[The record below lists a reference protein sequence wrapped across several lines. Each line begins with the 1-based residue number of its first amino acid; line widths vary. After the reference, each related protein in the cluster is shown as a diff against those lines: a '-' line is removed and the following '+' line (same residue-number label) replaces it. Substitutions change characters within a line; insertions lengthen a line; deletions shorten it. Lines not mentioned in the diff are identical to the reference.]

1 MGMRSIFCF
10 LSIGVT
16 IFGYPLCVNALE
28 NSESG
33 TGNVAF
39 ENSTAGE
46 KGGLQ
51 PSNDILATDVL
62 GTWVVQDSKSLIEI
76 ARCEESVC
84 GTLEWFPE
92 LETITTPILDSNNPD
107 DALKTRELKGIKI
120 IYDFKETSKG
130 WRKGRIYDPET
141 GKTYKSKLTR
151 IDSQSLRV
159 EGCIGPI
166 CQKFIWVK
174 AKTD

>member
-1 MGMRSIFCF
+1 MDIRSIFCF

-16 IFGYPLCVNALE
+16 IFGYPLCANAQE

-33 TGNVAF
+33 TEIVSQN
-39 ENSTAGE
+39 NSAGE
-46 KGGLQ
+46 KGALL

-62 GTWVVQDSKSLIEI
+62 GAWITQDGESLVQI
-76 ARCEESVC
+76 ARCAESVC

-92 LETITTPILDSNNPD
+92 LETATSPVLDRNNPD

-159 EGCIGPI
+159 EGCVGPI
-166 CQKFIWVK
+166 CKKFIWAK
-174 AKTD
+174 AETD